1 MEPKNNNYKKGIGAF
16 DPVDLLYSAGYLPPR
31 NERDVERFERIYEG
45 RTFEMETYTIDA
57 DAIFDRVRGVSAN
70 KNTGRKVRPM
80 TNQSLLRA
88 AGSIRTNKVDG
99 DIEVVYHDI
108 DKKK

>member
-1 MEPKNNNYKKGIGAF
+1 MEPKNSNYKKGIGTF
-16 DPVDLLYSAGYLPPR
+16 DSADLLYSAGYLPPR
-31 NERDVERFERIYEG
+31 NSRDVERFERIYEG
-45 RTFEMETYTIDA
+45 RKFDTETYTIDA

-70 KNTGRKVRPM
+70 KNTARRVRPM

-88 AGSIRTNKVDG
+88 ASSIRSNKVDNE
-99 DIEVVYHDI
+99 IEVVYHDI